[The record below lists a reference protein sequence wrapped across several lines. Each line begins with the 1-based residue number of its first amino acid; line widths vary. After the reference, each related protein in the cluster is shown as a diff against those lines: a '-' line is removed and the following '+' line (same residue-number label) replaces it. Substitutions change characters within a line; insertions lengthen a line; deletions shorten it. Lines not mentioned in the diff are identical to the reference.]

1 MRRRLTYLKQRVV
14 PYLRRYGLP
23 ATAAAAAVAA
33 VICFLSG
40 AVTSGCLFCG
50 AAAGIAAGIG
60 IRHFVRRLRR
70 RQELSVEWLSHYLRK
85 RGFYPET
92 DRDGDLLVRIEG
104 MKYVLHLDERYF
116 ELHIG
121 FGRKRSDLNHK
132 LLSRMAQE
140 VMNSTRMVKILVRPD
155 AILFSIE
162 CLQRR
167 KSEFAEFF
175 DSYIRILKYAVS
187 EHTRRYNEA
196 VEQLRQE
203 ARRRYEEEEL
213 TRRFAD
219 YQGKDVVN

>member
-40 AVTSGCLFCG
+40 AVTPGYLFCG

-121 FGRKRSDLNHK
+121 FGLNRS
-132 LLSRMAQE
+132 
-140 VMNSTRMVKILVRPD
+140 
-155 AILFSIE
+155 
-162 CLQRR
+162 
-167 KSEFAEFF
+167 
-175 DSYIRILKYAVS
+175 
-187 EHTRRYNEA
+187 
-196 VEQLRQE
+196 
-203 ARRRYEEEEL
+203 
-213 TRRFAD
+213 
-219 YQGKDVVN
+219 